1 LSLDDAKTTKGSI
14 TATATCRSVMA
25 EAVVVLHAFQKR
37 TQETSRQDIGLAR
50 RRWAQLVKEP
60 QMASKAN
67 AAKKSTETFA
77 SVWDALAD
85 TPEQAANLRARS
97 ELMRQNAWVGLAAP
111 ARTPRDIVDR
121 LNDAVNKAMAEPAM
135 QSRLKFLGMTSAA
148 GTPGA
153 FAETFRAEQQTWANV
168 MKRANLTT
176 Q

>member
-1 LSLDDAKTTKGSI
+1 
-14 TATATCRSVMA
+14 
-25 EAVVVLHAFQKR
+25 
-37 TQETSRQDIGLAR
+37 
-50 RRWAQLVKEP
+50 
-60 QMASKAN
+60 MASKAN